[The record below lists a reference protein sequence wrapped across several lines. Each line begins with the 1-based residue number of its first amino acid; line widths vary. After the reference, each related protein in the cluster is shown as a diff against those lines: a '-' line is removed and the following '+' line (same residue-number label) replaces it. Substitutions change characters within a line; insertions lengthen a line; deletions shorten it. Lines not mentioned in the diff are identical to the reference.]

1 MAFVV
6 DMCLV
11 ESTRP
16 RGIGLMS
23 APARPAGASIDNARM
38 ERLIEA
44 VAQERSREAFAELFR
59 VFAPRLKAY
68 GMRAGADA
76 AIAEELAQEAM
87 IAVWRKAA
95 SFDPSKASV
104 STWMFTIA
112 RNKRIDFLRREA
124 RPDLR
129 EEDFLHLGQDSA
141 DTEACLSGDQQA
153 RAAKRVLATLPAEQG
168 EAIRMAYFEDRS
180 HRDIA
185 VALDLPLGTVKSR
198 IRLALARLREAM
210 AE

>member
-1 MAFVV
+1 M
-6 DMCLV
+6 
-11 ESTRP
+11 S
-16 RGIGLMS
+16 IG
-23 APARPAGASIDNARM
+23 ARPAGASIDNARM
-38 ERLIEA
+38 VGLIEA
-44 VAQERSREAFAELFR
+44 IARERSRAAFAELFR

-68 GMRAGADA
+68 GMRAGAEA
-76 AIAEELAQEAM
+76 GIAEELAQEAM

-95 SFDPSKASV
+95 TFDPAKASV
-104 STWMFTIA
+104 STWIFTIV

-129 EEDFLHLGQDSA
+129 EEDFLHLERDDVDA
-141 DTEACLSGDQQA
+141 ESGMSGEQQA
-153 RAAKRVLATLPAEQG
+153 EAAKRVLATLPEEQG
-168 EAIRMAYFEDRS
+168 EVIRMAYFEDRS

-185 VALDLPLGTVKSR
+185 AALDLPLGTVKSR